1 MTYQGTDETRQKNPK
16 FLGPKSKRHE
26 TGDETKPKNPKLLGP
41 KSKRHET
48 DETKSKTPK
57 LLGPKSKRHEEA
69 NDDSTKEPNIQQI
82 LGPKSK
88 RKIKITSTNENL
100 SVESNNYQES
110 EQKTD
115 DILASDLES
124 EFIILSEE
132 IVNSLSCPV
141 CFEIPKYD
149 ASIKANLDDPTLLP
163 LSGFVLDEFAIFH
176 H

>member
-1 MTYQGTDETRQKNPK
+1 MTYQGTDETRQKNRK

-69 NDDSTKEPNIQQI
+69 NDDSTKEPKIQQI

-100 SVESNNYQES
+100 SVESNNYE
-110 EQKTD
+110 
-115 DILASDLES
+115 
-124 EFIILSEE
+124 
-132 IVNSLSCPV
+132 PV
-141 CFEIPKYD
+141 F
-149 ASIKANLDDPTLLP
+149 L
-163 LSGFVLDEFAIFH
+163 VLRV
-176 H
+176 

>member
-1 MTYQGTDETRQKNPK
+1 MTNQGTNKSKPK
-16 FLGPKSKRHE
+16 TPKLLGPKSKRHE

-41 KSKRHET
+41 KSKIHET

-69 NDDSTKEPNIQQI
+69 NDDSTKEPKIQQI

-88 RKIKITSTNENL
+88 RKIKITSTN
-100 SVESNNYQES
+100 ESNNYQES

-115 DILASDLES
+115 DILASDLEL
-124 EFIILSEE
+124 EFVILSEE
-132 IVNSLSCPV
+132 TVNSLSCPV

-149 ASIKANLDDPTLLP
+149 ASIKASLDDLTLLP

>member
-1 MTYQGTDETRQKNPK
+1 MTYQGTDETKPKNPK
-16 FLGPKSKRHE
+16 LLGPKSKRHE

-69 NDDSTKEPNIQQI
+69 NDDSTKEPKIQQI

-115 DILASDLES
+115 DILASDLEL
-124 EFIILSEE
+124 EFVILSEE
-132 IVNSLSCPV
+132 TVNSLSCPV
-141 CFEIPKYD
+141 CFEIPKYETKNPSLVFISKND
-149 ASIKANLDDPTLLP
+149 MSYI
-163 LSGFVLDEFAIFH
+163 EAIL
-176 H
+176 